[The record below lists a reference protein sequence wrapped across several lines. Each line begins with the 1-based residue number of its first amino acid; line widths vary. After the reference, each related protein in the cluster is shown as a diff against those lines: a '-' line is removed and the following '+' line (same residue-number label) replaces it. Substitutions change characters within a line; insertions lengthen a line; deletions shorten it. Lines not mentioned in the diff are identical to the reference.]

1 MILDITRHK
10 FSEALI
16 TLFLF
21 VVAAVTA
28 VAIQYFEPAVEVD
41 AYNAPIAR
49 LVSSFRISHP
59 AWSVALFALLYLYA
73 VLRLS
78 RATVR
83 VDLYPQ
89 STLAAISL
97 VAATLF
103 GSVVS
108 SDYPLLIV
116 VALLIAEAFGRLLY
130 CFGPSVRAHYL
141 FSAMCAFG
149 AMPLVD
155 SALLPLGVAVPIA
168 VILLRLTLRE
178 TVLTLLGS
186 ALPTFVYCYAMW
198 LAHHSF
204 YDTLLSVWNLSSISL
219 SSLECYL
226 TPPRLVFIAIVGFL
240 QLAVTLIYLTSRV
253 TVTRATRDMWRV
265 LMISMVVLI
274 ATVALSGALV
284 SSLVVAIVLLAADML
299 PLLLERANA
308 VQTLLIYLLLV
319 LASLAVVI

>member
-10 FSEALI
+10 FSEALL
-16 TLFLF
+16 TLLF
-21 VVAAVTA
+21 FAVVAVVA
-28 VAIQYFEPAVEVD
+28 VATRYYVPAVDID
-41 AYNAPIAR
+41 ACSAPIGH
-49 LVSSFRISHP
+49 LLYSFRTSHP
-59 AWSVALFALLYLYA
+59 VWSIGLFAVIYIYA

-130 CFGPSVRAHYL
+130 CFGPSVRPHYL

-155 SALLPLGVAVPIA
+155 SALLPLAVAVPIA

-186 ALPTFVYCYAMW
+186 ALPTFIYCYAMW
-198 LAHHSF
+198 LSHGSF

-226 TPPRLVFIAIVGFL
+226 TPPRLVFIAIVVFL

-265 LMISMVVLI
+265 LMISMLVLI

-284 SSLVVAIVLLAADML
+284 SSLVVAIVLLAAVML

>member
-10 FSEALI
+10 FSEALL
-16 TLFLF
+16 TLLF
-21 VVAAVTA
+21 FAVVAVVA
-28 VAIQYFEPAVEVD
+28 VAARYYEPAVDVD
-41 AYNAPIAR
+41 ACSTPIGH
-49 LVSSFRISHP
+49 LLYSFRTSHP
-59 AWSVALFALLYLYA
+59 VWSIVLFAVIYIYA

-108 SDYPLLIV
+108 SDYPLLII

-130 CFGPSVRAHYL
+130 CFGPSVRPHYL

-155 SALLPLGVAVPIA
+155 SALLPLAVAVPIA
-168 VILLRLTLRE
+168 VIILRLTLRE

-198 LAHHSF
+198 LSHHIF

-226 TPPRLVFIAIVGFL
+226 TPPRLVFIAIVVFL

-265 LMISMVVLI
+265 LMISMLVLI

-284 SSLVVAIVLLAADML
+284 SSLVVAIVLLAAVML